1 MHRINR
7 PLFVVAALLLAAAC
21 TGGAPAGP
29 ATAPAPPNATRSSV
43 ASPKIAPRP
52 TPEPAQRP
60 NDDIVASTAAIPI
73 EELPLVEFTDS
84 SGRVVT
90 LAIEVLPRPEFPVG
104 LSGRYHLEERGMLF
118 YYGEAVRNG
127 FWMKNTHIDLSIA
140 FIDGDGRI
148 VDIREMEAESLD
160 IVLAASVYH
169 MAIEAPAGWY
179 ASNGLA
185 VGDRARLD
193 FEASAALAGGG

>member
-1 MHRINR
+1 MQRITR
-7 PLFVVAALLLAAAC
+7 SFFVAAALLLAVAC
-21 TGGAPAGP
+21 TGDAPA
-29 ATAPAPPNATRSSV
+29 AP
-43 ASPKIAPRP
+43 P
-52 TPEPAQRP
+52 TPEVTTSPGATSTTIAPSSPVATPRP
-60 NDDIVASTAAIPI
+60 NDDLVASTAVIPL

-84 SGRVVT
+84 GGRTVT
-90 LAIEVLPRPEFPVG
+90 LPIEVIPRDEFPVG
-104 LSGRYHLEERGMLF
+104 LSGRYQLEERGMLF
-118 YYGEAVRNG
+118 YYGQAVRNG

-160 IVLAASVYH
+160 TVLAASVYH

-193 FEASAALAGGG
+193 FDLPAELADGG